1 MQATAIDH
9 VNLRYPPDR
18 LDEVIG
24 FYVDALGFETDFE
37 DPHPAVEDD
46 PGLFSIR
53 LGPDARIYVNPDED
67 YDAGGTNYR
76 HVAVRVPVEPA
87 DLEALLEEEDI
98 GVGSTADRERDPI
111 GPYTSYYVEDP
122 LGYTVELM
130 AVGE

>member
-1 MQATAIDH
+1 MQATLIDH

-18 LDEVIG
+18 LDEVIA

-37 DPHPAVEDD
+37 DPYAAVADD
-46 PGLFSIR
+46 PGLFPVH

-67 YDAGGTNYR
+67 YEDGEGNYR
-76 HVAVRVPVEPA
+76 HVAVRVSTDPA
-87 DLEALLEEEDI
+87 DLEALLEAED
-98 GVGSTADRERDPI
+98 VDVESTADRERDPI
-111 GPYTSYYVEDP
+111 GAYTSYYVADP